1 MARRAQPWYR
11 SDRKTW
17 CVTINGTRHNLGPK
31 KKEAFD
37 RFHALMR
44 QPRRQKVVADS
55 VAAIMDPFL
64 DWVERNRSA
73 ATYEWYRYRL
83 QDFVDKH
90 PQLTIEELRPHHVEK
105 WAGLPHLAKTSQRNL
120 MRSVKRAL
128 KWAVT
133 QGYIESSPIAHM
145 EVPGGEARDVY
156 VAPEEL
162 DKMLDYVVDPAI
174 ANLLIVLYECGFRPQ
189 EILRLEARHVDLAKS
204 RCVFPP
210 SEAKVKSMPRVIYL
224 SERALAIIAK
234 LMKLFPTG
242 LLFRNKN
249 GRPWTKDAIGCAF
262 DRLQVRMGKAIMKAR
277 GEKVDERRVA
287 EYAKTLKTHWTVRGE
302 VHEKPKAELLAEA
315 RRKLTQKATR
325 SLAPR
330 YSLYALRHSWAT
342 NALKNG
348 VDALTV
354 AILMGHRDPSTLAR
368 TYQHLSHNPEH
379 LLAEARRA
387 SG

>member
-11 SDRKTW
+11 ADRKIW

-31 KKEAFD
+31 KKDAFD

-44 QPRRQKVVADS
+44 QPRRQMVVADS

-90 PQLTIEELRPHHVEK
+90 PRLTIEELRPHHVEK
-105 WAGLPHLAKTSQRNL
+105 WAGLPHLAQTSRRNL
-120 MRSVKRAL
+120 MRAVKRSL
-128 KWAVT
+128 KWAVI

-145 EVPGGEARDVY
+145 EVPGGQARDVY
-156 VAPEEL
+156 VAPEQL
-162 DKMLDYVVDPAI
+162 NKCLDYVVDPGFAD
-174 ANLLIVLYECGFRPQ
+174 LLIVLYECGFRPQ
-189 EILRLEARHVDLAKS
+189 EILRLEARHVDLAKN

-210 SEAKVKSMPRVIYL
+210 SEAKVKSMPRVVYF
-224 SERALAIIAK
+224 SERAAAIIER
-234 LMKLFPTG
+234 LMQQSPTG

-262 DRLQVRMGKAIMKAR
+262 DRLQVRMGKGIMKAR
-277 GEKVDERRVA
+277 GEKVDERCVA
-287 EYAKTLKTHWTVRGE
+287 EYAKTLKTHWTVRGD
-302 VHEKPKAELLAEA
+302 VQEKPKAELLAEA

-387 SG
+387 CG